1 MNIPFG
7 EDVRRTDV
15 FDKIIGRSDAIHK
28 ILSQVEQVAP
38 TRATVLIQGERG
50 TGKELLAEAMHQ
62 LSARQGRAWMKV
74 NCAALP
80 SSLVESEL
88 FGREKGAYT
97 GALTKQIGRFE
108 AAHGGTIFLDEIGD
122 LPLDMQTKLLRVLQD
137 GQFERLGSVQT
148 LTADVRVIAATNR
161 NLFHEVHE
169 GRFREDLFYR
179 LSVFPLTMPPLRER
193 LEDIPLL
200 VWSFVKEFGQAM
212 SKTIVR
218 IPPPMMEALQTYDW
232 PGNIRE
238 LRNVIER
245 AMILTQGESLHID
258 PPRHATAGVSLLSM
272 TLEEVE
278 RRHILSVLAHT
289 GWRVRGQNGAASILG
304 LKPTTLESRMKK
316 LGIRRD

>member
-1 MNIPFG
+1 MGIRFG
-7 EDVRRTDV
+7 EDVRRTHV
-15 FDKIIGRSDAIHK
+15 FHKIIGRSDAIHK
-28 ILSQVEQVAP
+28 ILNQVEQVAP
-38 TRATVLIQGERG
+38 TRATVLIQGETG

-218 IPPPMMEALQTYDW
+218 IPPPMMEALQAYDW

-258 PPRHATAGVSLLSM
+258 PPRNATAGVSLLSM

>member
-1 MNIPFG
+1 MGIRFG
-7 EDVRRTDV
+7 EDVQRTHV

-38 TRATVLIQGERG
+38 THATVLIQGETG
-50 TGKELLAEAMHQ
+50 TGKELLAEAIHQ
-62 LSARQGRAWMKV
+62 FSARQGRAWMKV

-137 GQFERLGSVQT
+137 GQFERLGSVRT

-161 NLFHEVHE
+161 DLFHEVHE

-218 IPPPMMEALQTYDW
+218 IPPPMMEALQAYDW

-245 AMILTQGESLHID
+245 AMILTQGESLRID
-258 PPRHATAGVSLLSM
+258 PPRHATAGVSLPSM